1 VIYMNKQVW
10 MDLLRRING
19 LSVEELSTVIDYVD
33 QLAKRRVQEVA
44 EEVAKLDVSLR
55 SEGKIK

>member
-1 VIYMNKQVW
+1 MNKQVW